1 MLSSRRS
8 QREHLDILP
17 RARGLFLLYS
27 KFIPTKFDD
36 NLVSLAGLMGLEADS
51 GPSNGVHRRDGTDL
65 KYGLTYLEA
74 RVSFSYGFKIT
85 NFFHLPGE
93 QTIHE

>member
-8 QREHLDILP
+8 QREHHDNLP
-17 RARGLFLLYS
+17 RVRCLFLLYS

-36 NLVSLAGLMGLEADS
+36 NLGSLAGLILEADS

-74 RVSFSYGFKIT
+74 RVFFSYGFKIT

-93 QTIHE
+93 QNIHE